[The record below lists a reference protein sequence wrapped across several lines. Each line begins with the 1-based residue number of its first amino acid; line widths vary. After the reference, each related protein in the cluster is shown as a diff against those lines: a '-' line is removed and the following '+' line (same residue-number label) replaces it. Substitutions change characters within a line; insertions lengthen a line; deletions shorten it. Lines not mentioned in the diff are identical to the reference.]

1 MVIRVSNTN
10 PGKRV
15 HPVSLVDCV
24 SPMVSCVSATK
35 AARYSV
41 SVTMELGLHK
51 ERKWTVTDLCDR
63 SVQNKKGIESHSSLY
78 NRVSVPYCFR
88 FFWIGPYPAKDYI
101 GNETCEERIN
111 NENIP
116 CRRPI
121 VATHNDNIPDTV
133 DLWAKY
139 KHNPD
144 AIACAM
150 IPGQLCVK
158 YTYFHNKAVQNI
170 TYMCAKVNTT
180 TGCYRQKFIS
190 GSEVEVCVC
199 ESELGGMPCN
209 NTRKTRT
216 NKKSHRRHEDN
227 VQE

>member
-1 MVIRVSNTN
+1 MSW
-10 PGKRV
+10 
-15 HPVSLVDCV
+15 SYL
-24 SPMVSCVSATK
+24 
-35 AARYSV
+35 
-41 SVTMELGLHK
+41 
-51 ERKWTVTDLCDR
+51 KWWPLLALQTLQQIV
-63 SVQNKKGIESHSSLY
+63 
-78 NRVSVPYCFR
+78 VPYCYR
-88 FFWIGPYPAKDYI
+88 FFWIGPYPPKSYI

-150 IPGQLCVK
+150 VPGQLCVK
-158 YTYFHNKAVQNI
+158 YTYLHNKAVQNI
-170 TYMCAKVNTT
+170 TYLCAKVNTT

-199 ESELGGMPCN
+199 ESQLGGMPCN
-209 NTRKTRT
+209 RTIRCHQHKLSLLLIAAISLTIFHKLFTNT
-216 NKKSHRRHEDN
+216 
-227 VQE
+227 

>member
-1 MVIRVSNTN
+1 MLKLLLLLGILASVRTSNI
-10 PGKRV
+10 
-15 HPVSLVDCV
+15 
-24 SPMVSCVSATK
+24 SA
-35 AARYSV
+35 
-41 SVTMELGLHK
+41 
-51 ERKWTVTDLCDR
+51 
-63 SVQNKKGIESHSSLY
+63 NF
-78 NRVSVPYCFR
+78 PYCFR

-139 KHNPD
+139 KHNPN

-150 IPGQLCVK
+150 VPGQLCAK
-158 YTYFHNKAVQNI
+158 YTYLHNKAVQNI

-199 ESELGGMPCN
+199 ESHLGGMPCN
-209 NTRKTRT
+209 RGTQRHQYKLSYVMIAGISLMVFCGGGEEEEKLCYPV
-216 NKKSHRRHEDN
+216 KKNGKEAGW
-227 VQE
+227 